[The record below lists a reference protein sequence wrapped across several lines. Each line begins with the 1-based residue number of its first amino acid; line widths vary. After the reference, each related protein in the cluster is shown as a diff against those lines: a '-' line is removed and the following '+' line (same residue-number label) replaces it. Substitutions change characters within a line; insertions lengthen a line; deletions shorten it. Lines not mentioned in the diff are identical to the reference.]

1 MAVNWGFLGAGFV
14 ASRGLAPAVHASR
27 GANLYAVASRDEKR
41 SATLEPQK
49 VHATYNDLL
58 ADESVDAV
66 YISLSNSQHLEWV
79 TKSLEA
85 GKHVLC
91 EKPLG
96 LNASETEAM
105 FASASQSGRLLV
117 EAVWGRWHPRFS
129 RIVDAATS
137 GVIGNIEHIE
147 TAFTFTSEMTDNYRL
162 NPLMGGGALLDV
174 GCYQAHAWV
183 ALTNGAKDLEFTAL
197 TRTIGPTGID
207 LTTDVSV
214 RIDKSITAHAVSSFA
229 LPSQQQFIVQ
239 GSQGKMQTS
248 AGEAFTTW
256 NEACSLQINDVF
268 EEFAV
273 TNAFVEMVEN
283 VSNVISGEEGWVV
296 PSADS
301 IRVAHILDSIAKHST
316 WVADRADQQGT

>member
-1 MAVNWGFLGAGFV
+1 MAVNWGFLGAGYV

-27 GANLYAVASRDEKR
+27 GAHLYAVASRNEQR
-41 SATLEPQK
+41 SATLEPEC
-49 VHATYNDLL
+49 VHATYDSLL
-58 ADESVDAV
+58 ADERVDAV
-66 YISLSNSQHLEWV
+66 YISLSNSQHREWV

-96 LNASETEAM
+96 LNAHETEEM
-105 FASASQSGRLLV
+105 FATASRSGRLLV

-129 RIVDAATS
+129 RMVEMVSS
-137 GVIGNIEHIE
+137 GTIGNIEHIE

-183 ALTNGAKDLEFTAL
+183 ALANGAIGLEIENL
-197 TRTIGPTGID
+197 SRVIGPTGVD

-214 RIDKSITAHAVSSFA
+214 RINGTVTAHAVSSFT

-239 GSQGKMQTS
+239 GSSGTMRTVV
-248 AGEAFTTW
+248 GESFTTW
-256 NEACSLQINDVF
+256 NEASSLQIND
-268 EEFAV
+268 AV
-273 TNAFVEMVEN
+273 EDFPITNAFVEMVEN
-283 VSNVISGEEGWVV
+283 VSRVIECEEGWIV

-301 IRVAHILDSIAKHST
+301 IRVAHILDSIAQHSS
-316 WVADRADQQGT
+316 

>member
-1 MAVNWGFLGAGFV
+1 MTVNWGFLGAGYV

-27 GANLYAVASRDEKR
+27 GATLYAIASRNEQR
-41 SATLEPQK
+41 SATLEPER
-49 VHATYNDLL
+49 VHATYDALL
-58 ADESVDAV
+58 ADERVHAV
-66 YISLSNSQHLEWV
+66 YISLSNGQHREWV

-96 LNASETEAM
+96 LNAQETEEM
-105 FASASQSGRLLV
+105 FATASRTGRLLV

-129 RIVDAATS
+129 RMVDVVAT
-137 GVIGNIEHIE
+137 GAIGHIEHIE

-162 NPLMGGGALLDV
+162 NPSMGGGALLDV

-183 ALTNGAKDLEFTAL
+183 ALTGGASEVQINELS
-197 TRTIGPTGID
+197 RVIGPTGVD

-214 RIDKSITAHAVSSFA
+214 RINGSISAHSVSSFA

-239 GSQGKMQTS
+239 GTNGSMRTGI
-248 AGEAFTTW
+248 GESFTTW
-256 NEACSLQINDVF
+256 NEASSLHVNDEV
-268 EEFAV
+268 EEFGV
-273 TNAFVEMVEN
+273 TNAFVEMIEH
-283 VSNVISGEEGWVV
+283 VSRVIEDEEGWIV

-301 IRVAHILDSIAKHST
+301 IRVAHILDSIAHHTK
-316 WVADRADQQGT
+316 

>member
-1 MAVNWGFLGAGFV
+1 MTVNWGFLGAGYV

-27 GANLYAVASRDEKR
+27 GANLYAVASRDEQR
-41 SATLEPQK
+41 SATLEPER
-49 VHATYNDLL
+49 VHATYDDLL
-58 ADESVDAV
+58 ADERVDAV

-96 LNASETEAM
+96 LNAAETEAM
-105 FASASQSGRLLV
+105 FESASRSGRLLV

-129 RIVDAATS
+129 RMVEIVAS
-137 GVIGNIEHIE
+137 GAIGTIEHIE

-183 ALTNGAKDLEFTAL
+183 ALTDGAIGLEIEDLS
-197 TRTIGPTGID
+197 RVIGPTGVD

-214 RIDKSITAHAVSSFA
+214 RINGPTTAHSVSSFA

-239 GSQGKMQTS
+239 GSSGTMRTEV
-248 AGEAFTTW
+248 GESFTTW
-256 NEACSLQINDVF
+256 NEASSLHINDAV

-283 VSNVISGEEGWVV
+283 VSRVIEGEEGWIV

-301 IRVAHILDSIAKHST
+301 IRVAHILDSIARHP
-316 WVADRADQQGT
+316 

>member
-1 MAVNWGFLGAGFV
+1 
-14 ASRGLAPAVHASR
+14 VHAS
-27 GANLYAVASRDEKR
+27 YE
-41 SATLEPQK
+41 
-49 VHATYNDLL
+49 DLL
-58 ADESVDAV
+58 ADERVDAV

-79 TKSLEA
+79 TKSLDA

-96 LNASETEAM
+96 LNATETEAM
-105 FASASQSGRLLV
+105 FDCASRSGRLLV
-117 EAVWGRWHPRFS
+117 EAVWGRWHPRFL
-129 RIVDAATS
+129 RMVDVVAT
-137 GVIGNIEHIE
+137 GVIGHIEHIE

-183 ALTNGAKDLEFTAL
+183 ALANGANDVAIDELS
-197 TRTIGPTGID
+197 RVIGPTGVD

-214 RIDKSITAHAVSSFA
+214 RINGSVTAHSVSSFA

-239 GSQGKMQTS
+239 GSSGSMHTGT
-248 AGEAFTTW
+248 GESFTTW
-256 NEACSLQINDVF
+256 NEASSLHINDVV
-268 EEFAV
+268 EEFAI

-283 VSNVISGEEGWVV
+283 VSCVIEGEEGWIV

-301 IRVAHILDSIAKHST
+301 IRVAYILDSIARH
-316 WVADRADQQGT
+316 Q

>member
-41 SATLEPQK
+41 SATLEPER
-49 VHATYNDLL
+49 VHATYDDLL
-58 ADESVDAV
+58 ADECVDAV

-96 LNASETEAM
+96 LNASETESM
-105 FASASQSGRLLV
+105 FACASRNNQHLV

-129 RIVDAATS
+129 RMVEVVTN
-137 GVIGNIEHIE
+137 GTLGNIEHIE
-147 TAFTFTSEMTDNYRL
+147 TAFTFTSETTDNYRL

-183 ALTNGAKDLEFTAL
+183 ALTNGAKELAITDLA
-197 TRTIGPTGID
+197 RTNGPTGID

-214 RIDKSITAHAVSSFA
+214 RINKSITAHAVSSFA

-239 GSQGKMQTS
+239 GSQGKMQT
-248 AGEAFTTW
+248 AVGESFTTW
-256 NEACSLQINDVF
+256 NEASSLQINDVV

-283 VSNVISGEEGWVV
+283 VSNAISGEDGWIV

-301 IRVAHILDSIAKHST
+301 IRVAHILDSIA
-316 WVADRADQQGT
+316 QNE

>member
-27 GANLYAVASRDEKR
+27 GAKLYAVASRDEKR
-41 SATLEPQK
+41 SATLEPK
-49 VHATYNDLL
+49 RVHATYADLL
-58 ADESVDAV
+58 ADERVDAV

-105 FASASQSGRLLV
+105 FACASQSGRLLV
-117 EAVWGRWHPRFS
+117 EAVWGRWHPRFV
-129 RIVDAATS
+129 RMIEVVANGTL
-137 GVIGNIEHIE
+137 GNIEHIE

-183 ALTNGAKDLEFTAL
+183 ALTNGATDLQISDL
-197 TRTIGPTGID
+197 SRTVGPTGID

-214 RIDKSITAHAVSSFA
+214 RINKSITAHAVSSFA

-239 GSQGKMQTS
+239 GSQGKMQTT
-248 AGEAFTTW
+248 AGESFTTW
-256 NEACSLQINDVF
+256 NEACSLQINDVV

-273 TNAFVEMVEN
+273 ANAFVEMVEN
-283 VSNVISGEEGWVV
+283 VSNVISGKEGWIV

-301 IRVAHILDSIAKHST
+301 IRVAHILDSIARHE
-316 WVADRADQQGT
+316 

>member
-14 ASRGLAPAVHASR
+14 ASQGLAPAVHASR

-41 SATLEPQK
+41 SATLEPER
-49 VHATYNDLL
+49 VHATYDELL
-58 ADESVDAV
+58 ADERVDAV

-91 EKPLG
+91 EKPLA
-96 LNASETEAM
+96 LNASETESM
-105 FASASQSGRLLV
+105 FACASRSDRLLV

-129 RIVDAATS
+129 RMVEIVAS
-137 GVIGNIEHIE
+137 GTLGNIEHIE

-162 NPLMGGGALLDV
+162 NPQMGGGALLDV

-183 ALTNGAKDLEFTAL
+183 ALNDGATDLQISDL
-197 TRTIGPTGID
+197 TRVIGPTGID

-214 RIDKSITAHAVSSFA
+214 RINNSITAHAVSSFA

-239 GSQGKMQTS
+239 GSQGKMQT
-248 AGEAFTTW
+248 AVGESFTTW
-256 NEACSLQINDVF
+256 NEASSLQINDVV

-283 VSNVISGEEGWVV
+283 VSNVIRGEQGWIV
-296 PSADS
+296 SSTDS
-301 IRVAHILDSIAKHST
+301 IRVAHILDSIARHPSE
-316 WVADRADQQGT
+316 

>member
-1 MAVNWGFLGAGFV
+1 VTVNWGFLGAGYV

-27 GANLYAVASRDEKR
+27 GANLYAVASRDEQR
-41 SATLEPQK
+41 SATLEPER
-49 VHATYNDLL
+49 VHATYEDLL
-58 ADESVDAV
+58 ADEHVDAV

-96 LNASETEAM
+96 LNATETEAM
-105 FASASQSGRLLV
+105 FDCASRSGRLLV

-129 RIVDAATS
+129 RMVEVVAS
-137 GVIGNIEHIE
+137 GAIGNIQHIE
-147 TAFTFTSEMTDNYRL
+147 TAFTFTSDMTDNYRL

-183 ALTNGAKDLEFTAL
+183 ALANGANDVAIDELSS
-197 TRTIGPTGID
+197 TIGPTGVD

-214 RIDKSITAHAVSSFA
+214 RINNSITAHSVSSFA

-239 GSQGKMQTS
+239 GSSGSMHTGV
-248 AGEAFTTW
+248 GESFTTW
-256 NEACSLQINDVF
+256 NEASSLHINDVV

-283 VSNVISGEEGWVV
+283 VSRVIEGKAGWVV

-301 IRVAHILDSIAKHST
+301 IRVAHILDSIARH
-316 WVADRADQQGT
+316 Q

>member
-41 SATLEPQK
+41 SATLEPK
-49 VHATYNDLL
+49 RVHATYADLL
-58 ADESVDAV
+58 ADERVDAV

-96 LNASETEAM
+96 LNASETESM
-105 FASASQSGRLLV
+105 FACASRNNQHLV

-129 RIVDAATS
+129 RMIEVVANGTL
-137 GVIGNIEHIE
+137 GNIEHIE

-183 ALTNGAKDLEFTAL
+183 ALTNGATDLQISDL
-197 TRTIGPTGID
+197 SRTVGPTGID

-214 RIDKSITAHAVSSFA
+214 RINKSITAHAVSSFA

-239 GSQGKMQTS
+239 GSQGKMQTT
-248 AGEAFTTW
+248 AGESFTTW
-256 NEACSLQINDVF
+256 NEACSLQINEMV

-273 TNAFVEMVEN
+273 ANAFVEMVEN
-283 VSNVISGEEGWVV
+283 VSNVISGKEGWVL

-301 IRVAHILDSIAKHST
+301 IRVAHILDNIARHE
-316 WVADRADQQGT
+316 

>member
-1 MAVNWGFLGAGFV
+1 MAVNWGFLGAGYV
-14 ASRGLAPAVHASR
+14 ASRGLAPAVHASS
-27 GANLYAVASRDEKR
+27 GANLYAVASRDEQR
-41 SATLEPQK
+41 SATLEPER
-49 VHATYNDLL
+49 VHATYEDLL
-58 ADESVDAV
+58 ADERVDAV

-96 LNASETEAM
+96 LNATETEAM
-105 FASASQSGRLLV
+105 FDCASRSHRLLV
-117 EAVWGRWHPRFS
+117 EAVWGRWHPRFA
-129 RIVDAATS
+129 RMVDVIAS
-137 GVIGNIEHIE
+137 GAIGSIEHIE

-183 ALTNGAKDLEFTAL
+183 ALAHGAKDVVISELL
-197 TRTIGPTGID
+197 RTIGPTGVD

-214 RIDKSITAHAVSSFA
+214 RINSSITAHSVSSFA

-239 GSQGKMQTS
+239 GSNGSMHTGT
-248 AGEAFTTW
+248 GESFTTW
-256 NEACSLQINDVF
+256 NEASSLHINDVA

-283 VSNVISGEEGWVV
+283 VSRVIEGEEGWVV

-301 IRVAHILDSIAKHST
+301 IRVAHILDSIARH
-316 WVADRADQQGT
+316 Q

>member
-14 ASRGLAPAVHASR
+14 ASRGLAPAVHASS
-27 GANLYAVASRDEKR
+27 GAHLYAVASRDEKR
-41 SATLEPQK
+41 SATLEPER
-49 VHATYNDLL
+49 VHATYDELL
-58 ADESVDAV
+58 ADDRVDAV

-105 FASASQSGRLLV
+105 FACASRNGRLLV

-129 RIVDAATS
+129 RMVDVVTS
-137 GVIGNIEHIE
+137 GAIGRIEHIE

-174 GCYQAHAWV
+174 GCYQAHAWA
-183 ALTNGAKDLEFTAL
+183 ALTNGATDLEVKELA
-197 TRTIGPTGID
+197 RTIGPTGVD

-214 RIDKSITAHAVSSFA
+214 RINNSVTAHSVSSFV
-229 LPSQQQFIVQ
+229 LPSEQQFIVQ
-239 GSQGKMQTS
+239 GSL
-248 AGEAFTTW
+248 GEMRTEIGESFTTW
-256 NEACSLQINDVF
+256 NEASTLRINEAV

-273 TNAFVEMVEN
+273 TNAFVLMVEN
-283 VSNVISGEEGWVV
+283 VSRVINGDEGWIV

-301 IRVAHILDSIAKHST
+301 IRVAQILDSIARHP
-316 WVADRADQQGT
+316 

>member
-1 MAVNWGFLGAGFV
+1 MTVNWGFLGAGYV

-27 GANLYAVASRDEKR
+27 GAHLYAVASRDEQR
-41 SATLEPQK
+41 SATLEPEC
-49 VHATYNDLL
+49 VHATYESLL
-58 ADESVDAV
+58 ADKRVDAV
-66 YISLSNSQHLEWV
+66 YISLSNSQHREWV

-96 LNASETEAM
+96 LNAAETEAM
-105 FASASQSGRLLV
+105 FATASRSGQLLV

-129 RIVDAATS
+129 RMVEVVAS
-137 GVIGNIEHIE
+137 GAIGNIEHIE

-162 NPLMGGGALLDV
+162 NPLMGGGSLLDV

-183 ALTNGAKDLEFTAL
+183 ALTNGAIGLEIEDLSRA
-197 TRTIGPTGID
+197 IGPTGVD

-214 RIDKSITAHAVSSFA
+214 RINGTVTAHAVSSFA

-239 GSQGKMQTS
+239 GSNGSMHTGV
-248 AGEAFTTW
+248 GESFTTW
-256 NEACSLQINDVF
+256 NEASSLHINDVV

-283 VSNVISGEEGWVV
+283 VSRVIEGEKGWIV

-301 IRVAHILDSIAKHST
+301 IRVAHILDSIARHP
-316 WVADRADQQGT
+316 

>member
-41 SATLEPQK
+41 SATLEPK
-49 VHATYNDLL
+49 RVHATYADLL
-58 ADESVDAV
+58 ADERVDAV

-96 LNASETEAM
+96 LNASETESM
-105 FASASQSGRLLV
+105 FACASRNNQHLV

-129 RIVDAATS
+129 RMIEVVANGTL
-137 GVIGNIEHIE
+137 GNIEHIE

-183 ALTNGAKDLEFTAL
+183 ALTNGATDLQISDV
-197 TRTIGPTGID
+197 TRTVGPTGID

-214 RIDKSITAHAVSSFA
+214 RINKSITARAVSSFA

-239 GSQGKMQTS
+239 GSHGKMQT
-248 AGEAFTTW
+248 AVGESFTTW
-256 NEACSLQINDVF
+256 NEACSLQINEVV

-273 TNAFVEMVEN
+273 ANAFVEMVEN
-283 VSNVISGEEGWVV
+283 VSNVISGKEGWIV

-301 IRVAHILDSIAKHST
+301 IRVAHILDSIARHE
-316 WVADRADQQGT
+316 

>member
-14 ASRGLAPAVHASR
+14 ASRGLAPAVHASS
-27 GANLYAVASRDEKR
+27 GAHLYAVASRDEKR
-41 SATLEPQK
+41 SATLEPER
-49 VHATYNDLL
+49 VHATYDELL
-58 ADESVDAV
+58 ADDRVDAV

-105 FASASQSGRLLV
+105 FACASRNGRLLV

-129 RIVDAATS
+129 RMVDVVTS
-137 GVIGNIEHIE
+137 GAIGRIEHIE

-183 ALTNGAKDLEFTAL
+183 ALTNGATDLEVKELA
-197 TRTIGPTGID
+197 RTIGPTGVD

-214 RIDKSITAHAVSSFA
+214 RINNSVTAHSVSSFA
-229 LPSQQQFIVQ
+229 LPSAQQFIVQ
-239 GSQGKMQTS
+239 GSH
-248 AGEAFTTW
+248 GETRTEIGESFTTW
-256 NEACSLQINDVF
+256 NEASTLRINEEV

-273 TNAFVEMVEN
+273 TNAFVLMVEN
-283 VSNVISGEEGWVV
+283 VSRVINGDEGWIV

-301 IRVAHILDSIAKHST
+301 TRVAQILDSIARHP
-316 WVADRADQQGT
+316 

>member
-1 MAVNWGFLGAGFV
+1 VVVNWGFLGAGFV

-41 SATLEPQK
+41 SATLEPER
-49 VHATYNDLL
+49 VHATYDDLL
-58 ADESVDAV
+58 ADERVDAV

-96 LNASETEAM
+96 LNASETESM
-105 FASASQSGRLLV
+105 FACASRNGPLLV
-117 EAVWGRWHPRFS
+117 EAVWGRWHPRFA
-129 RIVDAATS
+129 RMVEVATS
-137 GVIGNIEHIE
+137 GAIGNIEHIE

-183 ALTNGAKDLEFTAL
+183 ALTNGATDLQISDL
-197 TRTIGPTGID
+197 TRVIGPTGID

-214 RIDKSITAHAVSSFA
+214 RINNSITAHAVSSFA

-239 GSQGKMQTS
+239 GSQGKMQT
-248 AGEAFTTW
+248 AVGESFTTW
-256 NEACSLQINDVF
+256 NEASSLQINDVV

-283 VSNVISGEEGWVV
+283 VSNVIRGEQGWIV

-301 IRVAHILDSIAKHST
+301 IRVAHILDSIARHPSE
-316 WVADRADQQGT
+316 

>member
-1 MAVNWGFLGAGFV
+1 MTVNWGFLGAGYV

-27 GANLYAVASRDEKR
+27 GAHLYAVASRDEQR
-41 SATLEPQK
+41 SATLEPEK
-49 VHATYNDLL
+49 VHATYDDLL
-58 ADESVDAV
+58 ADERVDAV
-66 YISLSNSQHLEWV
+66 YISLSNSQHCEWV

-96 LNASETEAM
+96 LNATETEAM
-105 FASASQSGRLLV
+105 FASAAASDRLLI

-129 RIVDAATS
+129 RMVEVAAS
-137 GVIGNIEHIE
+137 GAIGSIEHIE
-147 TAFTFTSEMTDNYRL
+147 TTFTFTSEMTDNYRL

-183 ALTNGAKDLEFTAL
+183 ALANGAKDVVIDELS
-197 TRTIGPTGID
+197 RTIGPTGVD

-214 RIDKSITAHAVSSFA
+214 RINNSITAHSVSSFA

-239 GSQGKMQTS
+239 GTS
-248 AGEAFTTW
+248 GRMRTGIGESFTTW
-256 NEACSLQINDVF
+256 NEASSLHINDVV
-268 EEFAV
+268 EEFAI

-283 VSNVISGEEGWVV
+283 VSRVIEDEEGWIV

-301 IRVAHILDSIAKHST
+301 IRVAHILDSIARHIS
-316 WVADRADQQGT
+316 

>member
-1 MAVNWGFLGAGFV
+1 MTVNWGFLGAGYV

-27 GANLYAVASRDEKR
+27 GAHLYAVASRDEQR
-41 SATLEPQK
+41 SATLEPER
-49 VHATYNDLL
+49 VHATYESLL
-58 ADESVDAV
+58 ADERVDAV
-66 YISLSNSQHLEWV
+66 YISLSNSQHREWV

-96 LNASETEAM
+96 LNAKETEEM
-105 FASASQSGRLLV
+105 FATASRSGRLLV

-129 RIVDAATS
+129 RMVEVVSS
-137 GVIGNIEHIE
+137 GAIGSIEHIE

-162 NPLMGGGALLDV
+162 NPSMGGGALLDV

-183 ALTNGAKDLEFTAL
+183 ALTNGAIGLEVEDLS
-197 TRTIGPTGID
+197 RVMGPTGVD

-214 RIDKSITAHAVSSFA
+214 RINSTVTAHAVSSFA

-239 GSQGKMQTS
+239 GSSGTMRTGV
-248 AGEAFTTW
+248 GESFTTW
-256 NEACSLQINDVF
+256 NEASSLHIND
-268 EEFAV
+268 AV
-273 TNAFVEMVEN
+273 EDFPITNAFVEMVEN
-283 VSNVISGEEGWVV
+283 VSRVIEGEEGWIV

-301 IRVAHILDSIAKHST
+301 IRVAHILDSIARHSS
-316 WVADRADQQGT
+316 

>member
-1 MAVNWGFLGAGFV
+1 MTVNWGFLGAGYV
-14 ASRGLAPAVHASR
+14 ASRGLAPAVHASS
-27 GANLYAVASRDEKR
+27 GANLYAVASRDEAR
-41 SATLEPQK
+41 SATLEPEH
-49 VHATYNDLL
+49 VHTTYNDLL
-58 ADESVDAV
+58 ADDRVDAV

-96 LNASETEAM
+96 LAAAETEAM
-105 FASASQSGRLLV
+105 FASATKSGRLLV

-129 RIVDAATS
+129 RMVEVVAS
-137 GVIGNIEHIE
+137 GAIGNIEHIE

-183 ALTNGAKDLEFTAL
+183 ALTNGATGLEIKNL
-197 TRTIGPTGID
+197 SRVIGPTGVD

-214 RIDKSITAHAVSSFA
+214 RINGSITAHAVSSFA

-239 GSQGKMQTS
+239 GSSGTMRTEV
-248 AGEAFTTW
+248 GESFTTW
-256 NEACSLQINDVF
+256 NEASSLQINDAV

-283 VSNVISGEEGWVV
+283 VSRVIEGEEGWIV
-296 PSADS
+296 PSSDS
-301 IRVAHILDSIAKHST
+301 IRVAHILDSIAQHSS
-316 WVADRADQQGT
+316 

>member
-1 MAVNWGFLGAGFV
+1 MTVNWGFLGAGYV

-27 GANLYAVASRDEKR
+27 GANLYAVASRDEQR
-41 SATLEPQK
+41 SATLEPER
-49 VHATYNDLL
+49 VHATYEDLL
-58 ADESVDAV
+58 ADEHVDAV

-96 LNASETEAM
+96 LNATETEAM
-105 FASASQSGRLLV
+105 FDCASRSGRLLV

-129 RIVDAATS
+129 RMVEVVAS
-137 GVIGNIEHIE
+137 GAIGNIQHIE
-147 TAFTFTSEMTDNYRL
+147 TAFTFTSDMTDNYRL

-183 ALTNGAKDLEFTAL
+183 ALANGANDVAIDELSS
-197 TRTIGPTGID
+197 TIGPTGVD

-214 RIDKSITAHAVSSFA
+214 RINNSITAHSVSSFA

-239 GSQGKMQTS
+239 GSSGSMHTGV
-248 AGEAFTTW
+248 GESFTTW
-256 NEACSLQINDVF
+256 NEASALHINDVV

-273 TNAFVEMVEN
+273 TNAVVEMVEN
-283 VSNVISGEEGWVV
+283 VSRVIEGEEGWIV

-301 IRVAHILDSIAKHST
+301 IRVAHILDSIARH
-316 WVADRADQQGT
+316 Q